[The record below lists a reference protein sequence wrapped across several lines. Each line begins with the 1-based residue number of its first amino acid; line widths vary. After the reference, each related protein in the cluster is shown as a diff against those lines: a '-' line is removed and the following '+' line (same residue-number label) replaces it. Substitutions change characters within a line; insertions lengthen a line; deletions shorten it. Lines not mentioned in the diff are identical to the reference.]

1 MALPGIH
8 NQRRRSLSST
18 DRAESLHG
26 FLCKRMT
33 KSDLRHTVDAFAQ
46 GARRAREAGLDG
58 VKLHGANGYLITQ
71 FLSSGIN
78 DRDDAYGGP
87 LSNRARFLLDS
98 IRAIRAEV
106 GDDYHLQVKIS
117 AVDHNNVIPWEGKGN
132 SLKDTIRVCRW
143 CEAAGVDAI
152 HVSMGSL
159 FPHPLNPPGDF
170 DFETVIAT
178 YDAMIYAGV
187 NTFRNYLIFRYR
199 VLRPIFR
206 WIWFRMKHALPG
218 RGRGSGH
225 DSGHQGGVFVPV
237 ICTGGF
243 QDAAQ
248 VRRYLAD
255 GWFDDVSMARPL
267 IANPDLP
274 LVWAQG
280 RDLPERPCT
289 FCSKCYADAPK
300 NLLGC
305 YELDRFDGDWDRM
318 VAEIHKIYETKP
330 VLQIPEYLG
339 LAGGVAP

>member
-1 MALPGIH
+1 MDLPGIH
-8 NQRRRSLSST
+8 NQRRRPLSST

-33 KSDLRHTVDAFAQ
+33 KADIRRTVEAFAQ

-58 VKLHGANGYLITQ
+58 VELHGANGYLITQ

-78 DRDDAYGGP
+78 DRDDAYGGH
-87 LSNRARFLLDS
+87 LSNRARFLLDI

-106 GDDYHLQVKIS
+106 GNDYHLQVKIS

-132 SLKDTIRVCRW
+132 GLADTIRVCRW
-143 CEAAGVDAI
+143 CEAAGADAI

-170 DFETVIAT
+170 DFETITAT

-187 NTFRNYLIFRYR
+187 NTFRNYLVFRYR
-199 VLRPIFR
+199 ALRPIFR
-206 WIWFRMKHALPG
+206 WLWFRMKQLYPVE
-218 RGRGSGH
+218 
-225 DSGHQGGVFVPV
+225 GVGADAARAIKEAVSIPV

-243 QDAAQ
+243 QDAAL

-255 GWFDDVSMARPL
+255 GWLDGVSLARPL

-289 FCSKCYADAPK
+289 FCNKCLLNAPK

-305 YELDRFDGDWDRM
+305 YELDRFDGDWDKM

-330 VLQIPEYLG
+330 VLRIPEYPG
-339 LAGGVAP
+339 PVGGIAP